1 VSDFVSDIRLA
12 LRKDPQ
18 PNDRVWLRS
27 GYRVMLIKMGIE
39 KAGSINKLGRE
50 LGYRSKVHPGWS
62 VRQILL
68 GEQAFPY
75 DRLRTLATYLDYP
88 MDEILKYQ
96 AKPERV
102 TLESTRRALRQYGLW
117 YYIPR

>member
-1 VSDFVSDIRLA
+1 MSEFVSDIRFA
-12 LRKDPQ
+12 LRKKAL
-18 PNDRVWLRS
+18 PNERVWLAS
-27 GYRVMLIKMGIE
+27 NFRVMLIKKGID

-68 GEQAFPY
+68 GKQAFPY
-75 DRLRTLATYLDYP
+75 DRLLALANYLGYSIEDV
-88 MDEILKYQ
+88 LKFQ

-102 TLESTRRALRQYGLW
+102 TQESTRRALRLYGLW
-117 YYIPR
+117 YYVPR

>member
-1 VSDFVSDIRLA
+1 VSEFVSDIRFA
-12 LRKDPQ
+12 LHRNVL
-18 PNDRVWLRS
+18 PNDRVWLKS
-27 GYRVMLIKMGIE
+27 GFRVLLIKKGIE

-68 GEQAFPY
+68 GKQAFPY
-75 DRLRTLATYLDYP
+75 DRLDVLAKYLGYS
-88 MDEILKYQ
+88 MDDVLRYQ

-102 TLESTRRALRQYGLW
+102 TVESTRKALRMYGLW
-117 YYIPR
+117 HYIPR

>member
-1 VSDFVSDIRLA
+1 VSEFASDIRLA
-12 LRKDPQ
+12 LHRNVL

-27 GYRVMLIKMGIE
+27 GFRVLLIKKGID

-68 GEQAFPY
+68 GKQAFPY
-75 DRLRTLATYLDYP
+75 DRLHALAEYLGCS
-88 MDEILKYQ
+88 MENVLSYQ

-102 TLESTRRALRQYGLW
+102 TTESTRKALRQYGLW

>member
-1 VSDFVSDIRLA
+1 MSEFAADIRLA
-12 LRKDPQ
+12 LHRKAAS
-18 PNDRVWLRS
+18 NDRVWLRS
-27 GYRVMLIKMGIE
+27 GFRVLLIKQGIE

-68 GEQAFPY
+68 GKQAFPY
-75 DRLRTLATYLDYP
+75 SRLDALARFLGYSMEEVLR
-88 MDEILKYQ
+88 YQ
-96 AKPERV
+96 SKPEKV
-102 TLESTRRALRQYGLW
+102 TTESTRKALRLYGLW